1 MIRNEVSN
9 ALPKL
14 FVRNLKDN
22 KEEELIF
29 CDVKVYSPGVAEM
42 QKDRNTDNVY
52 ISYSSPKTNAK
63 TYIYNVK
70 TKEKKLVKEQIIPS
84 GHDPENYITERL
96 ECKSH
101 DGRLIPL
108 TITRH
113 KKTKLDGSANVL
125 LYGYS
130 SYGSTNSNSF
140 SNLFFGMELLV

>member
-1 MIRNEVSN
+1 M
-9 ALPKL
+9 
-14 FVRNLKDN
+14 
-22 KEEELIF
+22 
-29 CDVKVYSPGVAEM
+29 
-42 QKDRNTDNVY
+42 
-52 ISYSSPKTNAK
+52 
-63 TYIYNVK
+63 
-70 TKEKKLVKEQIIPS
+70 
-84 GHDPENYITERL
+84 

-140 SNLFFGMELLV
+140 SSTHISLIDRDIIWCTCEARGSRIRGEKWHEEGKMLNKKILLKITYLLQNF